1 MSTTTTFT
9 PKTHHQNGTVKV
21 EAVQMMNDNV
31 DEIVQWIGKNVE
43 VHRTKTSL
51 KNITIVT
58 IDVPGYA
65 GVQHLR
71 YKDFLVK
78 YTNGKDISFLVL
90 SVAQFHQRYESS
102 SASNVTTSNST
113 YNYNPWGFG
122 DRD

>member
-9 PKTHHQNGTVKV
+9 PKTHSQNGSVKV
-21 EAVQMMNDNV
+21 EAVQMMNENV
-31 DEIVQWIGKNVE
+31 DEIVKWIGKNVE
-43 VHRTKTSL
+43 VHRTKTHM
-51 KNITIVT
+51 KDITIITV
-58 IDVPGYA
+58 DVPGYA

-78 YTNGKDISFLVL
+78 YTNGKDVSFLVL
-90 SVAQFHQRYESS
+90 SAAQFHQRYESS
-102 SASNVTTSNST
+102 TPASTTSTSYT